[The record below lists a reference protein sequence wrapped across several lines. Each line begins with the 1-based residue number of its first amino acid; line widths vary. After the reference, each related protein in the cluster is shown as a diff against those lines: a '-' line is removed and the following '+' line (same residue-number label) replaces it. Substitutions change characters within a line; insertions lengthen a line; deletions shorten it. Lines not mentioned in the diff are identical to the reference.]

1 MLSHASHAVNDIYW
15 FVIPAVLPVILDEFK
30 LGYGWAGGIL
40 TAFLLTIAVF
50 SLIFGHFSD
59 RFSRWAIIS
68 LGFILASLGFF
79 LSGFSHTEGTLIAT
93 LLIAAVGVSTY
104 HPSMYA
110 AVDENAKIKRG
121 KIYGFFEFWGVVGIL
136 GVFFLF
142 GSLLQRVDWRG
153 IFFLTAIPGVW
164 LAFLFI
170 RNPVPKQDNSKLSDT
185 TQSKKTVP
193 GFSLKIISLFFIG
206 LSLRILSIT
215 AIVNFAPTYLVREFN
230 LPVDIAN
237 YGTGLIF
244 LGGMIFALTFGI
256 LSDRYNQLAILLFLS
271 GMIAPIIFFLGITH
285 QLFLVY
291 MLLFLL
297 GGFWLGFSPVQ
308 NIYVST
314 LTSSIGKGMGF
325 GFLMGFMTLTNA
337 FGPGLFGVLAD
348 FTNLRTAILW
358 YTLPALFG
366 WVLLLIMARSMKK
379 TVVNY

>member
-1 MLSHASHAVNDIYW
+1 M
-15 FVIPAVLPVILDEFK
+15 
-30 LGYGWAGGIL
+30 AGGIL

-79 LSGFSHTEGTLIAT
+79 LSGFSHTEGALIAT

-142 GSLLQRVDWRG
+142 GSLLQMVDWRG

-170 RNPVPKQDNSKLSDT
+170 RNPVPNQDNSKLSDT

-271 GMIAPIIFFLGITH
+271 GMIAPIIFFLSITH
-285 QLFLVY
+285 QLYLVY
-291 MLLFLL
+291 LLLFLL

-325 GFLMGFMTLTNA
+325 GFLMGFMTLANA

-348 FTNLRTAILW
+348 FTNLRSAILW
-358 YTLPALFG
+358 YTLPALLG
-366 WVLLLIMARSMKK
+366 WVLLLIMARSIKK

>member
-1 MLSHASHAVNDIYW
+1 M
-15 FVIPAVLPVILDEFK
+15 LPVILVEFD

-40 TAFLLTIAVF
+40 TSFLLTIAAF

-59 RFSRWAIIS
+59 RFSRYSIMS
-68 LGFILASLGFF
+68 LGFILASVGFF
-79 LSGFSHTEGTLIAT
+79 LSGFSHTVSTLVVT
-93 LLIAAVGVSTY
+93 LLLAAIGVSTY

-110 AVDENAKIKRG
+110 TVDENAHEKRG

-136 GVFFLF
+136 GVFFIF
-142 GSLLQRVDWRG
+142 GSLLQMVDWRG
-153 IFFLTAIPGVW
+153 IFFLTAIPGIW

-170 RNPVPKQDNSKLSDT
+170 RKPFPTQTHSRSSDRTESTKT
-185 TQSKKTVP
+185 TS
-193 GFSLKIISLFFIG
+193 GFSLKIFSLFFIG

-215 AIVNFAPTYLVREFN
+215 AIVNFAPTYLVREFH
-230 LPVDIAN
+230 LPIAIAN
-237 YGTGLIF
+237 YGTGFIF
-244 LGGMIFALTFGI
+244 LGGMIFTLTFGI
-256 LSDRYNQLAILLFLS
+256 LSDRYNQVIILLFLS
-271 GMIAPIIFFLGITH
+271 GMIAPIIFLLAISH
-285 QLFLVY
+285 QLLLVY
-291 MLLFLL
+291 ILLFLL

-358 YTLPALFG
+358 YTIPALLG
-366 WVLLLIMARSMKK
+366 WLLLLIMARLMKK
-379 TVVNY
+379 PNMNS

>member
-1 MLSHASHAVNDIYW
+1 M
-15 FVIPAVLPVILDEFK
+15 
-30 LGYGWAGGIL
+30 G
-40 TAFLLTIAVF
+40 FLL
-50 SLIFGHFSD
+50 
-59 RFSRWAIIS
+59 
-68 LGFILASLGFF
+68 ASVGFF

-93 LLIAAVGVSTY
+93 LLLAAVGVSTY

-110 AVDENAKIKRG
+110 AVDENAREKRG

-136 GVFFLF
+136 GVFFIF
-142 GSLLQRVDWRG
+142 GSLLQMVDWRG

-170 RNPVPKQDNSKLSDT
+170 RKPIIPKPDNSRSSDM
-185 TQSKKTVP
+185 TQNTKTAP
-193 GFSLKIISLFFIG
+193 GFSLKIIALFFIG

-256 LSDRYNQLAILLFLS
+256 LSDRYNQLTILLFLS
-271 GMIAPIIFFLGITH
+271 GMIAPIIFFLAISH

-291 MLLFLL
+291 ILLFLL

-314 LTSSIGKGMGF
+314 LTSSMGKGMGF
-325 GFLMGFMTLTNA
+325 GFLMGLMTLTNA

-348 FTNLRTAILW
+348 FTNLRMAILW
-358 YTLPALFG
+358 YTLPAILG
-366 WVLLLIMARSMKK
+366 WLLLLIMAQSMKK
-379 TVVNY
+379 PIVNK

>member
-170 RNPVPKQDNSKLSDT
+170 RNPVPNQDNSKLSDT